1 MVAVIYAPAAEG
13 KKVLPNQ
20 EIRVSPSTVKAEEY
34 GFILGKVTNVSYFPS
49 TPDGMKVVLRNEELV
64 MVLSIKGATIEFTGD
79 LYQDQSTKCG
89 YRCYS
94 SHGLSTGTTSVT

>member
-64 MVLSIKGATIEFTGD
+64 KDLSTKGAPLEITGD
-79 LYQDQSTKCG
+79 LYQHPPPK
-89 YRCYS
+89 
-94 SHGLSTGTTSVT
+94 TTSPWPSSLEPQPPIFHGP